1 MGPVR
6 PSRLSRR
13 AVESGASGS
22 LDKDAPAG
30 QLADAIR
37 DAHAG
42 RRVIDPGLAA
52 AAIADGVS
60 PLTERERDVL
70 TAAACGSREPGIG
83 VRRSRS
89 HGTRAGCDDRAIG
102 RLHGGYT
109 AGMFGRERVVPS
121 ILAAVGAVLA
131 GVLVG
136 SGFAGHS
143 AGGVINAVAVQAV
156 MPPAAPASIPDPS
169 DPSAAKGASVGRRV
183 AIALRGAPVAHVAA
197 PAATRPS
204 RPARAAAPKRPGEV
218 KADPPAPRPA
228 ASRASQRRHHPHA
241 GRGHR
246 HPARRHGAGRHHA
259 RGYHRRHRAHHQR

>member
-1 MGPVR
+1 V
-6 PSRLSRR
+6 
-13 AVESGASGS
+13 
-22 LDKDAPAG
+22 
-30 QLADAIR
+30 
-37 DAHAG
+37 
-42 RRVIDPGLAA
+42 
-52 AAIADGVS
+52 
-60 PLTERERDVL
+60 
-70 TAAACGSREPGIG
+70 
-83 VRRSRS
+83 RSRS
-89 HGTRAGCDDRAIG
+89 RPISRARLIGSEPERAQAPPQPGPDADAGHRPRPRRRGDRRRRQPAHPAGARRAHRRGLRKLGARNRSEAIEIDGTRAGCDDRAIG
-102 RLHGGYT
+102 RMHGGYT

-204 RPARAAAPKRPGEV
+204 RSARAVAARRLGEV

-246 HPARRHGAGRHHA
+246 HPARRHSAGRHHA
-259 RGYHRRHRAHHQR
+259 RGHHRRHRAHHQR